1 MGTKI
6 YLDTNILLDL
16 LIKERT
22 SSSYSLKVFSEIKEK
37 RFEAVLSTQSI
48 IDSYYTAYKNG
59 ISKKE
64 IDLVVEWMMN
74 HINVRPIG
82 FFDMLKALKSNDKDL
97 EDAAQIALAKSEYC
111 DIFLTSDTDIL
122 SRERD
127 DFMLFLSPK
136 ELMEKMTEGV

>member
-1 MGTKI
+1 MIRTKI

-22 SSSYSLKVFSEIKEK
+22 SSMYSLKVFSEIKEK

-59 ISKKE
+59 LAKEE

-82 FFDMLKALKSNDKDL
+82 YFDMLIAMKSDEKDL
-97 EDAAQIALAKSEYC
+97 EDAAQIALAKREYC
-111 DIFLTSDTDIL
+111 DIFLTSDNDIL
-122 SRERD
+122 QRERD
-127 DFMLFLSPK
+127 EFLIFMSPG
-136 ELMEKMTEGV
+136 ELIEKATE